1 MGLNVAG
8 VDMLRANHGAV
19 VMEVNSSPG
28 IEGIEKATGIDVASK
43 IITFMEK
50 KPETRKDQDQGQ
62 GLMAPAKRAP
72 FELGSTKT
80 AAGERQSVDLPVS
93 ILSNHIPVSLPVQ
106 VIHGRKPGP
115 VMFVSAVIH
124 GDEVLG
130 VEIIRRVL
138 KHKALRSLAGTLLAV
153 PIVNAYGFINHSRY
167 LPDRRDLNR
176 SFPGSDQGSLASLLA
191 DIFMREVVSRADIG
205 IDLHTAALHR
215 TNLPQIRISP
225 GQPKLRELADVFGP
239 PVIMVSS
246 LRDGS
251 LRKTAL
257 DEGVDML
264 LFEGGEALRFDEI
277 AIRAAVFGIL
287 RVMKHLG
294 MVSAASIKPSKTKPV
309 YSHESHW
316 LRAPKGGIFRAYR
329 TSGDFVEDDDVIGI
343 ISDPFGDAETEVRA
357 RHGGVI
363 IGRTNLPVV
372 NRGDALCHIA
382 MIDRPEA
389 AERRLDAITGELEAA
404 VLPDEDEIL

>member
-1 MGLNVAG
+1 MSPA
-8 VDMLRANHGAV
+8 RAA
-19 VMEVNSSPG
+19 
-28 IEGIEKATGIDVASK
+28 
-43 IITFMEK
+43 
-50 KPETRKDQDQGQ
+50 
-62 GLMAPAKRAP
+62 
-72 FELGSTKT
+72 FELGGTHT
-80 AAGERQSVDLPVS
+80 EAGARQSVDLPVS

-106 VIHGRKPGP
+106 IIHGRKDGP
-115 VMFVSAVIH
+115 VMFISAAVH

-138 KHKALRSLAGTLLAV
+138 RHKALRSIAGTLLAV
-153 PIVNAYGFINHSRY
+153 PIVNAYGFINHNRY

-191 DIFMREVVSRADIG
+191 DIFMREIVLRSDIG

-225 GQPKLRELADVFGP
+225 GQPKLRELADAFAA

-246 LRDGS
+246 LREGS

-257 DEGVDML
+257 DSDVDML
-264 LFEGGEALRFDEI
+264 LFEGGEALRFDELT
-277 AIRAAVFGIL
+277 IRAGVFGIL

-294 MVSAASIKPSKTKPV
+294 MLSAKSIKPARTKPV

-316 LRAPKGGIFRAYR
+316 LRAPKGGIFRAFR
-329 TSGDFVEDDDVIGI
+329 AAGDFVEQDQLIGI
-343 ISDPFGDAETEVRA
+343 ISDPFGDIDTEVCA

-363 IGRTNLPVV
+363 IGRTNLPAV
-372 NRGDALCHIA
+372 NRGDALYHVA
-382 MIDRPEA
+382 MIDSPES
-389 AERRLDAITGELEAA
+389 AERRLDLITGELEAA
-404 VLPDEDEIL
+404 ALPDEDEIL

>member
-1 MGLNVAG
+1 MASS
-8 VDMLRANHGAV
+8 LRAAYKLGHA
-19 VMEVNSSPG
+19 S
-28 IEGIEKATGIDVASK
+28 IKAG
-43 IITFMEK
+43 
-50 KPETRKDQDQGQ
+50 TRQ
-62 GLMAPAKRAP
+62 
-72 FELGSTKT
+72 T
-80 AAGERQSVDLPVS
+80 VDLPIS
-93 ILSNHIPVSLPVQ
+93 ILSNHIPVSLPVR
-106 VIHGRKPGP
+106 VVHGRKDGP
-115 VMFVSAVIH
+115 VMFISAAIH

-138 KHKALRSLAGTLLAV
+138 KHKSVRSLAGTLLAV

-191 DIFMREVVSRADIG
+191 DIFMREIVQRSDIG

-225 GQPKLRELADVFGP
+225 GQPKLRELANAFAP

-257 DEGVDML
+257 DHEVDML
-264 LFEGGEALRFDEI
+264 LFEGGEALRFDEL
-277 AIRAAVFGIL
+277 AIRAGVFGIL
-287 RVMKHLG
+287 RVMKHIG
-294 MVSAASIKPSKTKPV
+294 MLSASSVKPAKTSPV
-309 YSHESHW
+309 YSHESTW

-329 TSGDFVEDDDVIGI
+329 AAGDFVDDDELIGI
-343 ISDPFGDAETEVRA
+343 ISDPFGETETEVRA

-363 IGRTNLPVV
+363 IGRTNLPAA
-372 NRGDALCHIA
+372 NRGDALYHIA
-382 MIDRPEA
+382 RIDSPEA
-389 AERRLDAITGELEAA
+389 AERRLDLITGELEAA
-404 VLPDEDEIL
+404 SLPDEDEIL